1 MTDINE
7 GKIQPREAPS
17 PIRAIKFLFIA
28 DFLVLT
34 KSSRALV
41 AAIMS
46 PVYVLL
52 ISRSSKAQSKLGG
65 SPFLLTLSVTLG
77 LLSLSLISYTLVV
90 ARDRERGVF
99 QRLRVTP
106 APTWTIM
113 VSRILMQ
120 VVVGEV
126 LTVVVLIVSSQLLHV
141 NLTFVDY
148 AKTILIALLE
158 AFVFLSIAQSLVGLV
173 KSATT
178 VTAIGSF
185 LYAGLLLTGLLGVSG
200 VLGTT
205 FQSFAKWTPVGT
217 IMAIFQAA
225 LSQTPWDGHTSLALL
240 ACFGYIAVF
249 GFIGVRYFQWEAR

>member
-1 MTDINE
+1 MADTYQ
-7 GKIQPREAPS
+7 GRIQPRSAPS
-17 PIRAIKFLFIA
+17 PIKAIKSLFVA

-34 KSSRALV
+34 KSSRALI

-46 PVYVLL
+46 PVYVLV
-52 ISRSSKAQSKLGG
+52 ISRSSKAQAKLGG

-77 LLSLSLISYTLVV
+77 LLSLSLISYTLMV

-113 VSRILMQ
+113 ASCILKQ
-120 VVVGEV
+120 VVVSEV
-126 LTVVVLIVSSQLLHV
+126 LTEIVLIVSSQLLHI
-141 NLTFVDY
+141 NITFADY
-148 AKTILIALLE
+148 PKTMLIALLE
-158 AFVFLSIAQSLVGLV
+158 AFVFLAIAQSLVGLL

-178 VTAIGSF
+178 VSAVGSF
-185 LYAGLLLTGLLGVSG
+185 LFATPLLTGLLGVSG
-200 VLGTT
+200 VLGET

-225 LSQTPWDGHTSLALL
+225 LSQTQWDEHTSLALL
-240 ACFGYIAVF
+240 ACFGYIVVF
-249 GFIGVRYFQWEAR
+249 GFIGVRYFKWDAR